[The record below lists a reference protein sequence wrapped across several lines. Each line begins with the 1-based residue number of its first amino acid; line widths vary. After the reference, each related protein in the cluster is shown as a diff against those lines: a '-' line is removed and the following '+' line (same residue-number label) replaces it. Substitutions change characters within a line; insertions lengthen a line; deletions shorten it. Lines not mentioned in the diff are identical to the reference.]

1 MHKFYY
7 EWGSL
12 LVKKKHTWI
21 KWSNSVSHEDWEWYR
36 SPFVN
41 RLGNWEFIILMLP
54 FCSKDQYLL
63 FSVYHSAIFEGSV
76 LSDYSSETV
85 WAEIPLSLLNTW
97 VCQKPATGLLNTLCP
112 TWNSTT
118 EKKTSWQSSL
128 YVSFSLA
135 CSCWFS
141 HNDHQDGGSVTE
153 RNTSH

>member
-1 MHKFYY
+1 MRT
-7 EWGSL
+7 ECGIEVPLS
-12 LVKKKHTWI
+12 I
-21 KWSNSVSHEDWEWYR
+21 DWEIE
-36 SPFVN
+36 N
-41 RLGNWEFIILMLP
+41 
-54 FCSKDQYLL
+54 LL
-63 FSVYHSAIFEGSV
+63 FSCCPFVPRINICFSPYIILLFFEGSV
-76 LSDYSSETV
+76 LSNYSSETV